1 MAARRPPRGNTSP
14 DTHRPVSTG
23 GGETPRP
30 DTSRTDAPRVDTP
43 RVDIDPV
50 TGAGRLDLSGT
61 SRIPASIDT
70 PAAGT
75 SLIAASD
82 RVSSS
87 SSSSSTASS
96 ATSAIASAQHP
107 LIAYRVPATGKLTEA
122 NADGLRTF
130 RNRLYVEV
138 ADVGIVQVGK
148 DPETGLYRAKL
159 PNELT
164 ATGPVLIRDPV
175 GTLWRLQTEPE
186 RVTDPRYAYQRVIE
200 GEQPYAWD
208 EQTLINRLGSQ
219 AQGLEAA
226 GADIL
231 AVSRADIHAVRR
243 MYANHERIIPLLQ
256 DTVTRFRIDREMGR
270 FIDNLRSDRA
280 QDYLQA
286 DLLFQ
291 FELLNVIWPD
301 KAMSLLD
308 ANGKVLSTIE
318 REGSSPVPIPRDQLL
333 DGDLL
338 KTVLSHLDEA
348 ETKSLLNVAS
358 DEPPATLEANARHLR
373 RELAQLADPY
383 KTYLFDQRYRD
394 VDKATT
400 TEALFVQEQL
410 KLPGVVARELVDI
423 ATPAELDKIRRG
435 ILPERLQS
443 LGDWALQDILVS
455 RAYEGFYLDSVNSP
469 DNFTLTLYTS
479 GALGLWGEDIRIEIR
494 QDSFDGEL
502 LGAFGQGN
510 VTTHLTFVE
519 DGYGTYRAHDV
530 EGNALYPATDF
541 YNSILETFLVDK
553 RESLK
558 ISDVKSLKTC
568 LRGNALA
575 PYRLLELL
583 PNLPQ
588 QHWST
593 FDPGFMRLRA
603 GPPSSIGE
611 VAQLQFIAGKY
622 KELIDLSFHES
633 TPMIERYNFLRGLKL
648 LHERYS
654 DECVLSMHY
663 AVIKANGEG
672 DNQPVIGSIEVL
684 PELQSLMRPEQFD
697 ALTGRLF
704 TEEGVVPLTE
714 SERNLGMYARNLEQT
729 GRANEYQA
737 LLRSVRG
744 NGGTPSPKLRDLSEY
759 AELLSIKVAKP
770 GESIQVS
777 AQTMANLKLAQ
788 EAILRAKE
796 LLPMSG
802 NQLPSIWEKGGS
814 AIAKIKGLR
823 GLDLEEGGFTAKL
836 TTAEAAR
843 KAIEIK
849 GGNCSENSK
858 VTFSILASLPRTSSI
873 HIVRATSFDHQYVV
887 IGDDLSNL
895 TGLVVADSWPEFPA
909 AHLASNA
916 HFDFEMPPVTTMA
929 PGPAVAEY
937 NFINEAPPG
946 PAVLPTVSQANTFRQ
961 IKMNKLYEEDAA
973 YAQWTSLREIGQTY
987 VIEGGTPVSFE
998 RMPESVIDGRIQ
1010 AYDRYREV
1018 FKDLLGEDTDTD

>member
-14 DTHRPVSTG
+14 DTRRPVSTG
-23 GGETPRP
+23 GGQTPRP
-30 DTSRTDAPRVDTP
+30 DTSRPDAPRVDTP
-43 RVDIDPV
+43 RVDVDPV

-61 SRIPASIDT
+61 SRIPESIDT

-75 SLIAASD
+75 SSIAASD

-87 SSSSSTASS
+87 SSASS

-107 LIAYRVPATGKLTEA
+107 LAAYRIPATVKLTEA

-130 RNRLYVEV
+130 RNRLYAEV
-138 ADVGIVQVGK
+138 SEVGIVQVGK

-164 ATGPVLIRDPV
+164 ANGPVLIRDPA
-175 GTLWRLQTEPE
+175 GKLWRLQTEPE
-186 RVTDPRYAYQRVIE
+186 SVTDPRHAYQRVIE
-200 GEQPYAWD
+200 GERPYAWD
-208 EQTLINRLGSQ
+208 EQTLINRLGLQ
-219 AQGLEAA
+219 AQGLEDA

-231 AVSRADIHAVRR
+231 AVSRADINAVRR

-291 FELLNVIWPD
+291 FKLLNEIWPD

-318 REGSSPVPIPRDQLL
+318 REGSSPVPLSRNQLV

-373 RELAQLADPY
+373 SELAQLADQY

-410 KLPGVVARELVDI
+410 ELPGVVARELVDI
-423 ATPAELDKIRRG
+423 ATPAELDKIRLG
-435 ILPERLQS
+435 ILPERLQT
-443 LGDWALQDILVS
+443 LGDWALQDVLVS

-502 LGAFGQGN
+502 LGAFGQSN

-519 DGYGTYRAHDV
+519 DGYGTYRAHDG

-558 ISDVKSLKTC
+558 ISDVKSLKTY
-568 LRGNALA
+568 LRGNALM

-583 PNLPQ
+583 PNMPLP
-588 QHWST
+588 HWST
-593 FDPGFMRLRA
+593 FAPDFMRLRA
-603 GPPSSIGE
+603 GSPSSLGE
-611 VAQLQFIAGKY
+611 VAQLQVIAGKY
-622 KELIDLSFHES
+622 EELVNLSFHES
-633 TPMIERYNFLRGLKL
+633 VPVIERYNFLRGLKL
-648 LHERYS
+648 LHERYP
-654 DECVLSMHY
+654 DECVLAMHY

-672 DNQPVIGSIEVL
+672 NNQPVIGSIEVL

-704 TEEGVVPLTE
+704 TEEGLVPLTE
-714 SERNLGMYARNLEQT
+714 SERNLGMYAQNLQQT

-737 LLRSVRG
+737 LIRSVRESG
-744 NGGTPSPKLRDLSEY
+744 VTPSPKLRDLSEY
-759 AELLSIKVAKP
+759 GELLFEDVATP
-770 GESIQVS
+770 GEPVQVS
-777 AQTMANLKLAQ
+777 AQIMANLKMAQ
-788 EAILRAKE
+788 EAIYRAKE
-796 LLPMSG
+796 LLPLSS
-802 NQLPSIWEKGGS
+802 NQLASMWEKGGS
-814 AIAKIKGLR
+814 AIAGIKHLR
-823 GLDLEEGGFTAKL
+823 GMDLGAESVFTSDL
-836 TTAEAAR
+836 TIAQASE
-843 KAIEIK
+843 KAIAIK

-858 VTFSILASLPRTSSI
+858 VTFSILASQPRTSAI
-873 HIVRATSFDHQYVV
+873 HIVKVTGFDHQYVV

-895 TGLVVADSWPEFPA
+895 NGLVVADSWPEFPA
-909 AHLASNA
+909 AHLASKGT
-916 HFDFEMPPVTTMA
+916 FEFVTPPLETL
-929 PGPAVAEY
+929 
-937 NFINEAPPG
+937 PPG
-946 PAVLPTVSQANTFRQ
+946 PAVGEYRFINDTPPGPATLPAVSEENTYRQ
-961 IKMNKLYEEDAA
+961 IKMNKLYLKTART
-973 YAQWTSLREIGQTY
+973 YVQWTSLDKLGQTY
-987 VIEGGTPVSFE
+987 AVEGGTPVSFE
-998 RMPESVIDGRIQ
+998 RMPASVIESRLD
-1010 AYDRYREV
+1010 AHTRYREA
-1018 FKDLLGEDTDTD
+1018 FKDLLDEETEAD